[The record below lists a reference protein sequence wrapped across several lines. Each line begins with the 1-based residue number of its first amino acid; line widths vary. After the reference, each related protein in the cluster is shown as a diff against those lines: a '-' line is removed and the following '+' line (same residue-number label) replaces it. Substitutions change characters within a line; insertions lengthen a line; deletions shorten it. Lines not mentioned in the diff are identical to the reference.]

1 LKKNALT
8 LALLATST
16 FLVTP
21 AFAQTQS
28 DQAPETTET
37 ASEEGKAIVV
47 TGSRIKRD
55 PNDSPLPLQIISN
68 EDFKREG
75 ISSPEQLIS
84 FLSTNGNGLDNLASN
99 ADVVGGAQRGNNGA
113 SSANL
118 RGQGAAGT
126 LVLLNGRRVAAHG
139 LNGGVV
145 DINQIP
151 FSALER
157 VEVLKDG
164 ASAIYGTDAIGG
176 VINFITRTDYQGFGT
191 QAFADIT
198 QREGGNIY
206 RVSGIAGYGDLQE
219 DGFNVMA
226 AVGYSWNKA
235 LRGNQRSFVN
245 TFQPDR
251 GVSVDT
257 RGTPFATFIP
267 LANWLNPVT
276 GVRGPTAY
284 TTGNSPAIPGTT
296 FFASGGINILDLPGQ
311 GGCSSVDGQAPYD
324 DVLWAFPQA
333 QFACAWDT
341 GRAAVLQQPL
351 DTLTY
356 LGRAVFRLGDHE
368 ISAEV
373 TGSDADSSK
382 RFSNLQLT
390 PNTTTQNYAYSRI
403 AGVNSTVY
411 DDLFNRLQATFP
423 SFAATR
429 GLPISYRWRCIE
441 CGPREINTKTK
452 TNRVALGI
460 DGPIA
465 DGWDYRA
472 GFSYASSES
481 RSRLGSGYYFRGTT
495 GTGANDVNAPIAPGA
510 VQPGII
516 GVLNSG
522 FLNPFLLPGQ
532 TQSAQGLAMLQA
544 VSAEGVILY
553 GGKYSVRQFDASV
566 SGELFELPGGTVQ
579 IAAGVDQREEKYKF
593 NGDARAAA
601 QRPIIIAAPFD
612 DGNAL
617 LGVSRTIKAAYAEV
631 LIPLFEGFELTAAA
645 RIDDYEGFGSTT
657 NPKVSAKY
665 RPADWLMFRG
675 SYNTGFRAPGFNQI
689 FNGRTEALYT
699 GRGFADPKSCSTP
712 LAPSP
717 TTPGCAVVANVNI
730 INGGQPDLGP
740 ETSDQATLGVVF
752 EPSDNFSAS
761 LDWWMVNRSGTIQV
775 LTIDQLLTNFDA
787 VQERFIRD
795 ASGNLTAIENTWVN
809 AGESKTQGLEV
820 SLRGKVDALGGQLR
834 AGLDG
839 TYLLKKKEKVIP
851 TAAFDDRIG
860 IFTFAGDLGLR
871 WKHSAYIGYSRD
883 KWNISLSQIY
893 RSGYDNQKLPGVA
906 SGAINPPRFNEKV
919 SDYFLYNASISYE
932 GLLQGTT
939 ITLGVRNLFN
949 TNPPFAI
956 TYDSNFGSGSS
967 WEPRVADPRGRSFT
981 VLWDFKF

>member
-1 LKKNALT
+1 MKLTKIALM
-8 LALLATST
+8 
-16 FLVTP
+16 VTAASLSWP
-21 AFAQTQS
+21 AFAQ
-28 DQAPETTET
+28 DALPDDADKAAEE
-37 ASEEGKAIVV
+37 SESKAIVV

-55 PNDSPLPLQIISN
+55 PNNSPLPIQILSN
-68 EDFKREG
+68 EDFAREG

-118 RGQGAAGT
+118 RGQGANAT

-151 FSALER
+151 FTALER

-176 VINFITRTDYQGFGT
+176 VINFITRTDFQGVNT
-191 QAFADIT
+191 QAFVDAT
-198 QREGGNIY
+198 QRGGGNIY
-206 RVSGIAGYGDLQE
+206 RVSGLAGYGDLQE
-219 DGFNVMA
+219 DGFNIMA
-226 AVGYSWNKA
+226 AVGYSWSKE
-235 LRGNQRSFVN
+235 LRGNQRGFVN

-257 RGTPFATFIP
+257 RGTPFATILP
-267 LANWLNPVT
+267 LA
-276 GVRGPTAY
+276 GTAFPNAASTPFVIGS
-284 TTGNSPAIPGTT
+284 TTIRTN
-296 FFASGGINILDLPGQ
+296 GGINVLDLPG
-311 GGCSSVDGQAPYD
+311 GPGCNAIDGQAPYD
-324 DVLWAFPQA
+324 DVLWAFPEA
-333 QFACAWDT
+333 QYACAWDT

-351 DTLTY
+351 ETLTY
-356 LGRAVFRLGDHE
+356 LARAVFRLGDHE

-373 TGSDADSSK
+373 TGSDADASK
-382 RFSNLQLT
+382 RFSNLQIT
-390 PNTTTQNYAYSRI
+390 PNTTTQNYAYRRI
-403 AGVNSTVY
+403 AGVNDASFDAVAS
-411 DDLFNRLQATFP
+411 RLVGAFP
-423 SFAATR
+423 GTAAQITAN
-429 GLPISYRWRCIE
+429 PAFSYRWRCIE
-441 CGPREINTKTK
+441 CGPREIDTNTK

-481 RSRLGSGYYFRGTT
+481 RSQLGTGYYFRGTT
-495 GTGANDVNAPIAPGA
+495 ASGAADPNAPIAPGA
-510 VQPGII
+510 TQPGII

-522 FLNPFLLPGQ
+522 RLNPFLFPGQ
-532 TQSAQGLAMLQA
+532 TQSPQALGMLQA

-553 GGKYSVRQFDASV
+553 GGKYTVKQFDASV
-566 SGELFELPGGTVQ
+566 SGKLFDLPGGTVQ
-579 IAAGVDQREEKYKF
+579 IAAGVDYRRENYKF

-601 QRPIIIAAPFD
+601 ARPVIIAAPFD

-617 LGVSRTIKAAYAEV
+617 LGVSRDIKAAYAELLV
-631 LIPLFEGFELTAAA
+631 PLFDGFELTGAA

-657 NPKVSAKY
+657 NPKISFKY
-665 RPADWLMFRG
+665 RPADWVMFRG
-675 SYNTGFRAPGFNQI
+675 SYNTGFRAPSFNQI

-699 GRGFADPKSCSTP
+699 GRGFADPATCSTP
-712 LAPSP
+712 LAPNT
-717 TTPGCAVVANVNI
+717 TTPGCAVLTAVNI

-740 ETSDQATLGVVF
+740 ETSDQASLGVVF
-752 EPSDNFSAS
+752 EPSNNFSAS
-761 LDWWMVNRSGTIQV
+761 LDWWSVNRKGTIQV
-775 LTIDQLLTNFDA
+775 LTLDQLLTNYDA
-787 VQERFIRD
+787 LQERFIRNSSN
-795 ASGNLTAIENTWVN
+795 ALQAIENTWVN
-809 AGESKTQGLEV
+809 AGTTKTQGLEV
-820 SLRGKVDALGGQLR
+820 SLRGKMEGLGGEFR

-839 TYLLKKKEKVIP
+839 TYLLQKKEKAIP
-851 TAAFDDRIG
+851 SAAFTDRIG

-871 WKHSAYIGYSRD
+871 WKHSAYVGYSRD
-883 KWNISLSQIY
+883 KWNFSFSQIF

-906 SGAINPPRFNEKV
+906 SGAVNPPRFNEKV
-919 SDYFLYNASISYE
+919 KSYFLYNTSLSYE
-932 GLLQGTT
+932 GLLKNTT
-939 ITLGVRNLFN
+939 ITLGVRNVFN
-949 TNPPFAI
+949 TDPPFAI

-981 VLWDFKF
+981 LLWDFKF

>member
-1 LKKNALT
+1 MKST
-8 LALLATST
+8 RLALLLSATM
-16 FLVTP
+16 LAGP
-21 AFAQTQS
+21 AFAQAQT
-28 DQAPETTET
+28 DAAPVAAET
-37 ASEEGKAIVV
+37 AEEEGKSIVV

-55 PNDSPLPLQIISN
+55 PNDSSLPLQVLTN
-68 EDFKREG
+68 EEFAREG
-75 ISSPEQLIS
+75 INSPEQLIS
-84 FLSTNGNGLDNLASN
+84 FLSSNGNGLDNLASN

-118 RGQGAAGT
+118 RGQGANAT

-176 VINFITRTDYQGFGT
+176 VINFITRTDYQGFGA
-191 QAFADIT
+191 QASADIT
-198 QREGGNIY
+198 QRGGGDTY

-235 LRGNQRSFVN
+235 LRGDQRSFVN

-251 GVSVDT
+251 GLSVDT
-257 RGTPFATFIP
+257 RGTPFATILP
-267 LANWLNPVT
+267 LA
-276 GVRGPTAY
+276 GTAFPN
-284 TTGNSPAIPGTT
+284 T
-296 FFASGGINILDLPGQ
+296 ASTPLVIGSSTIRTNGGINVLDLPG
-311 GGCSSVDGQAPYD
+311 GPGCGAIDGMAPYD
-324 DVLWAFPQA
+324 DVLWAFPEA
-333 QFACAWDT
+333 QYACAWDT

-351 DTLTY
+351 ETLTY
-356 LGRAVFRLGDHE
+356 LARAVFRLGDHE

-373 TGSDADSSK
+373 TGSDADASK

-390 PNTTTQNYAYSRI
+390 PNTTTQRYSYNRI
-403 AGVNSTVY
+403 LGINESAFDAVAS
-411 DDLFNRLQATFP
+411 RLIAAFPTTAAQIAATP
-423 SFAATR
+423 SF
-429 GLPISYRWRCIE
+429 SYRWRCIE
-441 CGPREINTKTK
+441 CGPREINTNTK

-481 RSRLGSGYYFRGTT
+481 QSKLGTGYYFRGTLAS
-495 GTGANDVNAPIAPGA
+495 GAADPNAPIAPGA
-510 VQPGII
+510 TQPGII

-522 FLNPFLLPGQ
+522 RLNPFLFPGQ
-532 TQSAQGLAMLQA
+532 TQSGQALSMLQA

-553 GGKYSVRQFDASV
+553 GGKYSVKQFDASI

-579 IAAGVDQREEKYKF
+579 IAAGIDYRRENYKF

-601 QRPIIIAAPFD
+601 TRPVIIAAPFD

-617 LGVSRTIKAAYAEV
+617 LGVSRDIKAAYAEV
-631 LIPLFEGFELTAAA
+631 LIPVFDGFELTAAA
-645 RIDDYEGFGSTT
+645 RIDEYEGFGSTT
-657 NPKVSAKY
+657 NPKISFKY

-675 SYNTGFRAPGFNQI
+675 SYNTGFRAPSFNQI

-699 GRGFADPKSCSTP
+699 GRGFADPETCATP

-717 TTPGCAVVANVNI
+717 TTPGCAVLTAVNI

-740 ETSDQATLGVVF
+740 ETSDQMSLGVVF
-752 EPSDNFSAS
+752 EPSRNFSAS
-761 LDWWMVNRSGTIQV
+761 LDWWMVNRTGTIQV
-775 LTIDQLLTNFDA
+775 LTIDQLLLNYDA
-787 VQERFIRD
+787 LTERFIRNG
-795 ASGNLTAIENTWVN
+795 SGTLLAIENTWVN
-809 AGESKTQGLEV
+809 AGETKTQGLEV
-820 SLRGKVDALGGQLR
+820 TLRGRVDALGGEFR

-839 TYLLKKKEKVIP
+839 TYLLQKKEKVLP
-851 TAAFDDRIG
+851 TAPFDDRIG

-871 WKHSAYIGYSRD
+871 WKHNAYIGYNRD
-883 KWNISLSQIY
+883 KWNFTLSQIY

-906 SGAINPPRFNEKV
+906 SGAVNPPNFNEKV
-919 SDYFLYNASISYE
+919 SDYFLYNASLSYE
-932 GLLQGTT
+932 GLLHGTT
-939 ITLGVRNLFN
+939 ITLGVRNIFN

-981 VLWDFKF
+981 LLWDFKF

>member
-1 LKKNALT
+1 LRKNTLK

-28 DQAPETTET
+28 DEAPETTET
-37 ASEEGKAIVV
+37 SNEEESKSIVV

-55 PNDSPLPLQIISN
+55 PNDSSLPLTIISN

-139 LNGGVV
+139 LNGGAV

-151 FSALER
+151 FSALQR
-157 VEVLKDG
+157 VEILKDG

-176 VINFITRTDYQGFGT
+176 VINFITRTDYQGLGT
-191 QAFADIT
+191 QAFMDIT

-245 TFQPDR
+245 TFQPNR

-257 RGTPFATFIP
+257 RGTPFATIVP
-267 LANWLNPVT
+267 LA
-276 GVRGPTAY
+276 GTAFPNAAGTPLAIGS
-284 TTGNSPAIPGTT
+284 TTIRTN
-296 FFASGGINILDLPGQ
+296 GGINVLDLPG
-311 GGCSSVDGQAPYD
+311 GPGCDSIDGQAPYD
-324 DVLWAFPQA
+324 NVLWAFPEA
-333 QFACAWDT
+333 QYACAWDT

-351 DTLTY
+351 ETLTY

-373 TGSDADSSK
+373 TGSDADAAK
-382 RFSNLQLT
+382 RFSNLQIT
-390 PNTTTQNYAYSRI
+390 PNTTTQRYAYTRTP
-403 AGVNSTVY
+403 GVNDTVF
-411 DDLFNRLQATFP
+411 DNIATRLVGAFP
-423 SFAATR
+423 STLAQLTANPSF
-429 GLPISYRWRCIE
+429 SYRWRCIE
-441 CGPREINTKTK
+441 CGPREINTNTK

-472 GFSYASSES
+472 GFSYATSES

-495 GTGANDVNAPIAPGA
+495 ATGAADPNAPIAPGA
-510 VQPGII
+510 TQPGII
-516 GVLNSG
+516 GVLNSQR
-522 FLNPFLLPGQ
+522 LNPFLFAGQ
-532 TQSAQGLAMLQA
+532 TQSAQALAMLQA
-544 VSAEGVILY
+544 VSAEGVVLY
-553 GGKYSVRQFDASV
+553 GGKYTVRQFDASV
-566 SGELFELPGGTVQ
+566 SGELFELPGGMVQ
-579 IAAGVDQREEKYKF
+579 LAAGVDQREEKYRF
-593 NGDARAAA
+593 NGDARSAA
-601 QRPIIIAAPFD
+601 QRPVIIAAPFD

-631 LIPLFEGFELTAAA
+631 LIPLFEGFELSAAA

-657 NPKVSAKY
+657 NPKISAKY
-665 RPADWLMFRG
+665 RPVDWLMFRG

-699 GRGFADPKSCSTP
+699 GRGFADPETCATP

-717 TTPGCAVVANVNI
+717 TTPGCAVVTAVNI

-752 EPSDNFSAS
+752 EPSNNFSAS

-775 LTIDQLLTNFDA
+775 LTIDQLLTNYDA

-795 ASGNLTAIENTWVN
+795 GSGNLTAIENTWVN
-809 AGESKTQGLEV
+809 AGETKTQGLEV
-820 SLRGKVDALGGQLR
+820 TLRGKMEALGGQFS

-851 TAAFDDRIG
+851 TAPFDDRIG

-871 WKHSAYIGYSRD
+871 WKHSAFISYNRD
-883 KWNISLSQIY
+883 KWTATLSQIY

-906 SGAINPPRFNEKV
+906 SGAINPPDFNERV
-919 SDYFLYNASISYE
+919 NDYFLYNASISYE
-932 GLLQGTT
+932 GLLKNTT
-939 ITLGVRNLFN
+939 ITLGVRNVFN

-981 VLWDFKF
+981 LLWDFKF

>member
-1 LKKNALT
+1 MKLHK
-8 LALLATST
+8 LALYLTAASLAAP
-16 FLVTP
+16 V
-21 AFAQTQS
+21 AAQ
-28 DQAPETTET
+28 ETTAPDT
-37 ASEEGKAIVV
+37 ADKVAEPAEQAIIV

-55 PNDSPLPLQIISN
+55 PNDSALPLTVITN
-68 EDFKREG
+68 EEFVREG
-75 ISSPEQLIS
+75 ISSPEQLIAL
-84 FLSTNGNGLDNLASN
+84 LSTNGNGLDNLASN

-118 RGQGAAGT
+118 RGQGANAT
-126 LVLLNGRRVAAHG
+126 LILLNGRRVAAHG

-176 VINFITRTDYQGFGT
+176 VINFITRTDYQGFGA
-191 QAFADIT
+191 QGFLDKT
-198 QREGGNIY
+198 QRGGGDIY

-226 AVGYSWNKA
+226 AVGYSWNKE
-235 LRGNQRSFVN
+235 LRGDERSFVN

-284 TTGNSPAIPGTT
+284 TTGNAPAIPGTT
-296 FFASGGINILDLPGQ
+296 FFASGGINVLDLPGQ
-311 GGCSSVDGQAPYD
+311 PGCGAIDGQAPYD
-324 DVLWAFPQA
+324 AVLWAFPQA

-351 DTLTY
+351 ETLTY
-356 LGRAVFRLGDHE
+356 LARAVFRLGDHE

-373 TGSDADSSK
+373 TGSDADASK

-390 PNTTTQNYAYSRI
+390 PNTTTQNYAFARI
-403 AGVNSTVY
+403 PGVNDTVY
-411 DDLFNRLQATFP
+411 DDLYNRLAAAFP
-423 SFAATR
+423 TLAATR

-441 CGPREINTKTK
+441 CGRREIDTNTK
-452 TNRVALGI
+452 TNRIALGI

-481 RSRLGSGYYFRGTT
+481 QSRLGTGYYFRGTT
-495 GTGANDVNAPIAPGA
+495 STGAADPNAPIAPGA

-522 FLNPFLLPGQ
+522 RLNPFLFPGQ
-532 TQSAQGLAMLQA
+532 TQSAQALAMLEA

-553 GGKYSVRQFDASV
+553 GGKYSVKQFDASI

-579 IAAGVDQREEKYKF
+579 IAAGVDYRKENYKF

-601 QRPIIIAAPFD
+601 TRPVIIAAPFD

-617 LGVSRTIKAAYAEV
+617 LGVSRDIKAAYAEI
-631 LIPLFEGFELTAAA
+631 LIPVFEGFELTAAG

-657 NPKVSAKY
+657 NPKVSFKY

-675 SYNTGFRAPGFNQI
+675 SYNTGFRAPTFNQI

-699 GRGFADPKSCSTP
+699 GRGFADPETCATP

-740 ETSDQATLGVVF
+740 ESSDQASLGVVF
-752 EPSDNFSAS
+752 EPSNNFSAS
-761 LDWWMVNRSGTIQV
+761 IDWWMVNRSGTIQV
-775 LTIDQLLTNFDA
+775 LTIDQLLTNYDA
-787 VQERFIRD
+787 VSERFIRD
-795 ASGNLTAIENTWVN
+795 ASGTLLAIENTWVN
-809 AGESKTQGLEV
+809 AGKTKTQGLEV
-820 SLRGKVDALGGQLR
+820 TIRGRMDGLGGEFR

-839 TYLLKKKEKVIP
+839 TYLLQKKEKVIP
-851 TAAFDDRIG
+851 TAPFEDRIG

-871 WKHSAYIGYSRD
+871 WKHNAFISYNRD
-883 KWNISLSQIY
+883 KWNFTLSQIY

-906 SGAINPPRFNEKV
+906 SGAINPPNFNERV
-919 SDYFLYNASISYE
+919 NDYFLYNASLSYD
-932 GLLQGTT
+932 GLLKNTK
-939 ITLGVRNLFN
+939 ITLGVRNIFN

-981 VLWDFKF
+981 LLWDFKF

>member
-1 LKKNALT
+1 MKST
-8 LALLATST
+8 RLALLLSATM
-16 FLVTP
+16 LAGP

-28 DQAPETTET
+28 DEAPTAAET
-37 ASEEGKAIVV
+37 AEEEGKSIVV

-55 PNDSPLPLQIISN
+55 PNDSSLPLQVLTN
-68 EDFKREG
+68 EEFAREG
-75 ISSPEQLIS
+75 INSPEQLIS
-84 FLSTNGNGLDNLASN
+84 FLSSNGNGLDNLASN

-118 RGQGAAGT
+118 RGQGANAT

-191 QAFADIT
+191 QASADIT
-198 QREGGNIY
+198 QRGGGDTY

-235 LRGNQRSFVN
+235 LRGDQRSFVN

-251 GVSVDT
+251 GLSVDT
-257 RGTPFATFIP
+257 RGTPFATILP
-267 LANWLNPVT
+267 LA
-276 GVRGPTAY
+276 GTAFPN
-284 TTGNSPAIPGTT
+284 T
-296 FFASGGINILDLPGQ
+296 ASTPLVIGSSTIRTNGGINVLDLPG
-311 GGCSSVDGQAPYD
+311 GPGCGAIDGMAPYD
-324 DVLWAFPQA
+324 DVLWAFPEA
-333 QFACAWDT
+333 QYACAWDT

-351 DTLTY
+351 ETLTY
-356 LGRAVFRLGDHE
+356 LARAVFRLGDHE

-373 TGSDADSSK
+373 TGSDADASK

-390 PNTTTQNYAYSRI
+390 PNTTTQRYSYNRI
-403 AGVNSTVY
+403 VGINESSFDAVAS
-411 DDLFNRLQATFP
+411 RLVAAFPTTAAQIAATP
-423 SFAATR
+423 SF
-429 GLPISYRWRCIE
+429 SYRWRCIE
-441 CGPREINTKTK
+441 CGPREINTNTK

-481 RSRLGSGYYFRGTT
+481 QSKLGTGYYFRGTLAS
-495 GTGANDVNAPIAPGA
+495 GAADPNAPIAPGA
-510 VQPGII
+510 TQPGII

-522 FLNPFLLPGQ
+522 RLNPFLFPGQ
-532 TQSAQGLAMLQA
+532 SQSGQALSMLQA

-553 GGKYSVRQFDASV
+553 GGKYSVKQFDASI

-579 IAAGVDQREEKYKF
+579 IAAGIDYRRENYKF

-601 QRPIIIAAPFD
+601 TRPVIIAAPFD

-617 LGVSRTIKAAYAEV
+617 LGVSRDIKAAYAEV
-631 LIPLFEGFELTAAA
+631 LIPVFDGFELTAAA
-645 RIDDYEGFGSTT
+645 RIDEYEGFGSTT
-657 NPKVSAKY
+657 NPKISFKY

-675 SYNTGFRAPGFNQI
+675 SYNTGFRAPSFNQI

-699 GRGFADPKSCSTP
+699 GRGFADPETCATP

-717 TTPGCAVVANVNI
+717 TTPGCAVLTAVNI

-740 ETSDQATLGVVF
+740 ETSDQMSLGVVF
-752 EPSDNFSAS
+752 EPSRNFSAS
-761 LDWWMVNRSGTIQV
+761 LDWWMVNRTGTIQV
-775 LTIDQLLTNFDA
+775 LTIDQLLLNYDA
-787 VQERFIRD
+787 LTERFIRNG
-795 ASGNLTAIENTWVN
+795 SGTLLAIENTWVN
-809 AGESKTQGLEV
+809 AGETKTQGLEV
-820 SLRGKVDALGGQLR
+820 TLRGRMDALGGEFR

-839 TYLLKKKEKVIP
+839 TYLLQKKEKVLP
-851 TAAFDDRIG
+851 TATFDDRIG

-871 WKHSAYIGYSRD
+871 WKHNAYIGFNRD
-883 KWNISLSQIY
+883 KWNFTLSQIY

-906 SGAINPPRFNEKV
+906 SGAVNPPNFNEKV
-919 SDYFLYNASISYE
+919 SDYFLYNASLSYE
-932 GLLQGTT
+932 GLLHGTT
-939 ITLGVRNLFN
+939 ITLGVRNIFN

-981 VLWDFKF
+981 LLWDFKF